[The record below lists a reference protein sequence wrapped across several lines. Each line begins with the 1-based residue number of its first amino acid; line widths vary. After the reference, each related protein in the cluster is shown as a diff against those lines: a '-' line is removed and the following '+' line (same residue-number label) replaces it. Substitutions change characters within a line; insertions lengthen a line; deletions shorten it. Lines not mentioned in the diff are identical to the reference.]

1 MSGNDAAEVVVV
13 GAGYAGLTAAL
24 ALHDAGRSVVVLEAR
39 ALVGGRVHTEH
50 HDGVPLDLGGMWV
63 GATHQRFR
71 SLLSRFDIATFPTPE
86 FGVSGWW
93 DPRTRSLRPS
103 RIIPAP
109 WQAIPSAAAAVAQ
122 IELLAR
128 RTATT
133 AAPAGS
139 PGIDRWD
146 AVTVADWLRRRVP
159 GPAAR
164 AMLESALVVSFSV
177 ELSQVSM
184 RSLFISV
191 TESGGLLRL
200 LGTDGGAQQD
210 LVVGGADRLA
220 RQVAERL
227 GDRVR
232 RSTPVRAIRHE
243 PDGVVVMSAHGSWT
257 AQYAIVALPPAHV
270 AALDWQPA
278 LNGSRRQLLDR
289 LHMGSVTKL
298 LAVYD
303 RPFWRDAGWSGEV
316 LDAHGPVTTAFEAT
330 QPGGPAV
337 LASLTCGERSLEL
350 SILSAEERRQRILGA
365 FAEWFG
371 PEAAEPR
378 TVVDRSWENEEWS
391 GGGYSAV
398 PAPGV
403 VSSPAMPLIAEPVG
417 RVHFAGT
424 ETSPTSN
431 GYIDG
436 AIASGERA
444 ADEINTR
451 MVSVA

>member
-1 MSGNDAAEVVVV
+1 MSQSDGTDVVIV

-39 ALVGGRVHTEH
+39 DRVGGRVHTEH

-63 GATHQRFR
+63 GATHERFR

-93 DPRTRSLRPS
+93 DPHTHSLRPT
-103 RIIPAP
+103 RIVPAP
-109 WQAIPSAAAAVAQ
+109 WHAVPSAAAAVAQ
-122 IELLAR
+122 IEMLAR
-128 RTATT
+128 RATA
-133 AAPAGS
+133 AAPAGH
-139 PGIDRWD
+139 PGTDRWD
-146 AVTVADWLRRRVP
+146 AVTIADWLRRRVP

-164 AMLESALVVSFSV
+164 AMLESTLVVSFSV

-184 RSLFISV
+184 RSLFSAV
-191 TESGGLLRL
+191 TDAGGLLRL

-220 RQVAERL
+220 RQMAERL

-232 RSTPVRAIRHE
+232 RSTAVRAIRHE
-243 PDGVVVMSAHGSWT
+243 PDGVVVVSDHGSWT
-257 AQYAIVALPPAHV
+257 AGYAIVALPPAHA

-278 LNGSRRQLLDR
+278 VTGSRRQLLDR

-316 LDAHGPVTTAFEAT
+316 LDTNGPVTTAFEAS

-337 LASLTCGERSLEL
+337 LASLTCGDRSLEL
-350 SILSAEERRQRILGA
+350 SVLPTEERRRRILGA
-365 FAEWFG
+365 FTDWFG
-371 PEAAEPR
+371 PAAAEPR
-378 TVVDRSWENEEWS
+378 TVADCSWETEEWS
-391 GGGYSAV
+391 GGGYAAV

-403 VSSPAMPLIAEPVG
+403 LSSRAMALIAEPVG

-424 ETSPTSN
+424 ETSTTSN
-431 GYIDG
+431 GFIDG
-436 AIASGERA
+436 AITSGERA
-444 ADEINTR
+444 AGEINAR
-451 MVSVA
+451 MASAS

>member
-1 MSGNDAAEVVVV
+1 MSQSDGTDVVIV

-24 ALHDAGRSVVVLEAR
+24 ALHEAGRSVVVLEAR
-39 ALVGGRVHTEH
+39 DRVGGRVHTEH

-63 GATHQRFR
+63 GATHERFR
-71 SLLSRFDIATFPTPE
+71 SLLSRYDIATFPTPE

-93 DPRTRSLRPS
+93 DPDAHSLRPA
-103 RIIPAP
+103 RIVPAP
-109 WQAIPSAAAAVAQ
+109 WSAAPSAAAAVAQ

-128 RTATT
+128 RATT
-133 AAPAGS
+133 AAPAGD
-139 PGIDRWD
+139 PGTDRWD

-159 GPAAR
+159 GSAAR
-164 AMLESALVVSFSV
+164 AMLESALVISFSV
-177 ELSQVSM
+177 ELAQVSM
-184 RSLFISV
+184 RSLFTAV
-191 TESGGLLRL
+191 TDAGGLLRL

-220 RQVAERL
+220 RQIAEQL

-243 PDGVVVMSAHGSWT
+243 PDGVVVVSDHGQLT
-257 AQYAIVALPPAHV
+257 AEYAVVALPPAHV
-270 AALDWQPA
+270 AALDWQPT
-278 LNGSRRQLLDR
+278 LTGSRRQLLDR

-303 RPFWRDAGWSGEV
+303 RPFWQDAGWSGEV
-316 LDAHGPVTTAFEAT
+316 LDAYGPVTTAFEAT

-350 SILSAEERRQRILGA
+350 SVLSAEDRRRRIVGA

-378 TVVDRSWENEEWS
+378 TVVDRSWESEEWS

-424 ETSPTSN
+424 ETSATSN

-444 ADEINTR
+444 AGEINAR
-451 MVSVA
+451 IVSVS

>member
-1 MSGNDAAEVVVV
+1 MSQNDGTDVVII

-39 ALVGGRVHTEH
+39 DRVGGRVHTEH
-50 HDGVPLDLGGMWV
+50 HLGVPLDLGGMWV
-63 GATHQRFR
+63 GANHERFR

-93 DPRTRSLRPS
+93 DPETHSLRPT
-103 RIIPAP
+103 RIAP
-109 WQAIPSAAAAVAQ
+109 LPWPAIPSAAAALGQ

-128 RTATT
+128 RTTT
-133 AAPAGS
+133 APTGDPS
-139 PGIDRWD
+139 TDRWD

-159 GPAAR
+159 GRAAR
-164 AMLESALVVSFSV
+164 AMLESALVISFSV

-184 RSLFISV
+184 RSLFAAV
-191 TESGGLLRL
+191 TGAGGLLRL

-243 PDGVVVMSAHGSWT
+243 PDGVVVVSDDGSW
-257 AQYAIVALPPAHV
+257 AAGFAVVALPPAHV
-270 AALDWQPA
+270 AALDWEPA
-278 LNGSRRQLLDR
+278 LPGSRRQLLDR

-316 LDAHGPVTTAFEAT
+316 LDAHGPVTTAFDAT

-350 SILSAEERRQRILGA
+350 SRHTSEERQGLILGA
-365 FAEWFG
+365 FTDWFG
-371 PEAAEPR
+371 PEAAAPR
-378 TVVDRSWENEEWS
+378 TVVDCSWETEEWS
-391 GGGYSAV
+391 GGGYSAI

-403 VSSPAMPLIAEPVG
+403 LSSSAMPLIAEPVG

-444 ADEINTR
+444 ADEINAR
-451 MVSVA
+451 IVSVS

>member
-1 MSGNDAAEVVVV
+1 MSESDGTDVLIV

-24 ALHDAGRSVVVLEAR
+24 ALQDAGRSVVVLEAR
-39 ALVGGRVHTEH
+39 DRVGGRVHTEH
-50 HDGVPLDLGGMWV
+50 HHGAPLDLGGMWV
-63 GATHQRFR
+63 GAGHERFR
-71 SLLSRFDIATFPTPE
+71 SLLSRFDIATFPTPDV
-86 FGVSGWW
+86 GVAGWW
-93 DPRTRSLRPS
+93 DRRTHSLRRA
-103 RIIPAP
+103 RILPAP
-109 WQAIPSAAAAVAQ
+109 WSAIPSAAAAVAQ

-133 AAPAGS
+133 APKGHAGT
-139 PGIDRWD
+139 DKWD

-164 AMLESALVVSFSV
+164 AMLESALVTSFSV
-177 ELSQVSM
+177 ELSQISM
-184 RSLFISV
+184 RSLFASV
-191 TESGGLLRL
+191 TDAGGLLRL

-232 RSTPVRAIRHE
+232 LSTPVRAIHHE
-243 PDGVVVMSAHGSWT
+243 PGGVRVVGDHGSW
-257 AQYAIVALPPAHV
+257 AAEFAVVALPPAHV
-270 AALDWQPA
+270 AALDWEPA
-278 LNGSRRQLLDR
+278 LTGPRRQLLDR

-298 LAVYD
+298 LAVFD
-303 RPFWRDAGWSGEV
+303 RPFWRNSGWSGEV
-316 LDAHGPVTTAFEAT
+316 LDAHGPVTTAFDAT

-337 LASLTCGERSLEL
+337 LASLTCGRRSLEL
-350 SILSAEERRQRILGA
+350 SRLTAEERQRQILRA
-365 FAEWFG
+365 FTDWFG
-371 PEAAEPR
+371 AEAAEPL

-403 VSSPAMPLIAEPVG
+403 LSSPAVPLIAEPLG

-424 ETSPTSN
+424 ETSATSN

-444 ADEINTR
+444 ADEISER
-451 MVSVA
+451 IAAGA